1 MVQRV
6 FYNPT
11 TFLGS
16 PATSTSKIRAGAPN
30 DAALLQVVVVQ
41 GGHHTGAGRGPTWD
55 QWVDD
60 LQGKIKKPETIA
72 FPMKNGIF
80 LWFFPLN
87 QSIEW
92 SSSMEF
98 GWLIGKSTK
107 KTWNISENPG
117 NLFGWWGKT
126 SMKTHECEHEWNLE
140 GSFAAMKPLL
150 FEKLEKAREWLW
162 VECRWETGSS

>member
-117 NLFGWWGKT
+117 NLFDGGKHLWKHMNVNMNGIWRVHLLRWNHCY
-126 SMKTHECEHEWNLE
+126 SKNWKKRGNGCE
-140 GSFAAMKPLL
+140 
-150 FEKLEKAREWLW
+150 
-162 VECRWETGSS
+162 